1 MSPPGRPKGEYR
13 SAQREGTPVTAAA
26 EPLRA
31 DDHEPPEDR
40 FCDLV
45 LTGGVTSGVIYPAA
59 IHALSRQ
66 YRFHAIG
73 GTSAGAMA
81 AALTAA
87 AEYARR
93 FGSSA
98 GFEVLQEIPER
109 LARPVGQGRGAK
121 TKLRALFQ
129 PSPRCARLF
138 EVLID
143 VIGAD
148 LRQTFDGLV
157 GRSLKA
163 IARVYG
169 KQPAAIVTV
178 VLLSSLLAIGL
189 GLDTAVERASV
200 ALLAFVTGVGVV
212 IAVVA
217 LRLGRDV
224 RDGLVANDFGLCTG
238 KSASDAPDEDSEA
251 VIDWLHKGIQW
262 ACGRSTDEAALT
274 FKDLWEAPPAGLPPA
289 TPRQAGRRAIDLRMV
304 TTSLTH
310 GRPCELPLADTAENE
325 CLFFCLDDWQRYFP
339 PRVIAQ
345 LRATCT
351 PYGALAGR
359 FDQAPE
365 PEGKVLL
372 QMPRSRMPLL
382 VAARLSLSFPVLF
395 CAVPA
400 WGFDPALRQF
410 RPCWFSDGGICANF
424 PIHLFD
430 ASIPSWPTF
439 GVFLTENRDGAAH
452 SVVEISRTHDEG
464 AHDVW
469 TDFGDPHAPPSL
481 ARLGRFAWSIVNTAR
496 RWHDYT
502 LARMPGVRD
511 RVVRVALGRNQG
523 ELNLKMAPDEIRRI
537 VEECGVPAARQLI
550 DKYAPHGPDGAI
562 SAAWSEHRWV
572 RFNAIVDGLRERL
585 DGLAAAAE
593 AAPGS
598 LKISQQIER
607 ASQHSPLRR
616 GHADRLPR
624 GPWQSA
630 PPPMFEADDET
641 GSGPD
646 TAARMAAPLGQHRR
660 DTGEDR
666 LDDEQRQ
673 ALAALLDALVE
684 FEQKLQQS
692 WHEQPYVPNPR
703 PRLAVRPPM

>member
-1 MSPPGRPKGEYR
+1 MS
-13 SAQREGTPVTAAA
+13 
-26 EPLRA
+26 A
-31 DDHEPPEDR
+31 DDREPPEDR

-59 IHALSRQ
+59 IHALSRK

-98 GFEVLQEIPER
+98 GFEVLKEIPER
-109 LARPVGQGRGAK
+109 LARPVGQGRDAK
-121 TKLRALFQ
+121 TKLLALFQ

-138 EVLID
+138 EVLLD
-143 VIGAD
+143 VIGTD
-148 LRQTFDGLV
+148 LQRTFDGLFK
-157 GRSLKA
+157 RSVKA

-169 KQPAAIVTV
+169 NGPAAIVTGV
-178 VLLSSLLAIGL
+178 FLSSLVAIAS
-189 GLDTAVERASV
+189 GLDTTVERASV
-200 ALLAFVTGVGVV
+200 AVLAFVIGIGVV
-212 IAVVA
+212 IAVITA
-217 LRLGRDV
+217 RLLRDV
-224 RDGLVANDFGLCTG
+224 RDGLIANDYGLCTG
-238 KSASDAPDEDSEA
+238 LSASDTPDEDSEA

-262 ACGRSTDEAALT
+262 ACGRSTDDTPLT
-274 FKDLWEAPPAGLPPA
+274 FKDLWEAPATGLPPPK
-289 TPRQAGRRAIDLRMV
+289 PRQAGRRAIDLRMV

-310 GRPCELPLADTAENE
+310 GRPYELPLADTAENE
-325 CLFFCLDDWQRYFP
+325 CLFFCLDDWRRYFP
-339 PRVIAQ
+339 PRVIEQ

-359 FDQAPE
+359 FDHAPE

-372 QMPRSRMPLL
+372 QMPRARMPLV

-439 GVFLTENRDGAAH
+439 GVFLTENRNGDDE
-452 SVVEISRTHDEG
+452 SNVEVTHTHDAG

-469 TDFGDPHAPPSL
+469 SDFGDPNEPPSL

-496 RWHDYT
+496 RWHDHT

-511 RVVRVALGRNQG
+511 RVVRVALGRDQG
-523 ELNLKMAPDEIRRI
+523 ELNLKMKPDDILRMVDECGLKAAQELIAKFAPDDTQGS
-537 VEECGVPAARQLI
+537 VAT
-550 DKYAPHGPDGAI
+550 
-562 SAAWSEHRWV
+562 AWSEHRWV

-585 DGLAAAAE
+585 DGLADAAE
-593 AAPGS
+593 AAPYS

-607 ASQHSPLRR
+607 AGQHSPLRR

-630 PPPMFEADDET
+630 PPPMFEAEDET
-641 GSGPD
+641 GSGSGD
-646 TAARMAAPLGQHRR
+646 AAARRAAPLGQHRR

-666 LDDEQRQ
+666 LDDDQRQ